1 MQKSRWYKYHFI
13 GEYDDVSGMLSV
25 TSFITNK
32 KLVYKPYS
40 NKYTA
45 KRGFEQIAGKLLRG
59 REITFT

>member
-1 MQKSRWYKYHFI
+1 MQKSRWCKYHFI
-13 GEYDDVSGMLSV
+13 GEYDEVSGMLSV

-32 KLVYKPYS
+32 KLVYKRYS

-45 KRGFEQIAGKLLRG
+45 KRGFEQIAGKLYKG

>member
-1 MQKSRWYKYHFI
+1 MQKSRWYMYHFI
-13 GEYDDVSGMLSV
+13 GEYDEVSSMLSV

-32 KLVYKPYS
+32 KLVYKRYP

-45 KRGFEQIAGKLLRG
+45 KRGFEQIASKLLKG

>member
-1 MQKSRWYKYHFI
+1 MQKSRWYMYHFI
-13 GEYDDVSGMLSV
+13 GEYDDVSSMLSV

-32 KLVYKPYS
+32 KLVYKRYS

-45 KRGFEQIAGKLLRG
+45 KREFEQIARKLLKG